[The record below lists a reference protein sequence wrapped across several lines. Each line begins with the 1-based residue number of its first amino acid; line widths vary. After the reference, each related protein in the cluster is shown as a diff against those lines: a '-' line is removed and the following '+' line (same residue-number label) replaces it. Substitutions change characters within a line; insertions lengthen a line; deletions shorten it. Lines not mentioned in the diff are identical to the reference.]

1 MEHSTTGI
9 DRLAVASTYLGG
21 VAMSDE
27 ATAATP
33 NTPEAPA
40 RRPAEANEATL
51 KALRAENAAL
61 QAKASRLQ
69 ADREDAWLL
78 GGLAVGAAV
87 LLVAS

>member
-1 MEHSTTGI
+1 
-9 DRLAVASTYLGG
+9 
-21 VAMSDE
+21 MSDE
-27 ATAATP
+27 ATAAIP

-61 QAKASRLQ
+61 QAKARRLQ
-69 ADREDAWLL
+69 ADREDVWLL

-87 LLVAS
+87 LLAAS